1 MARHAPFTVLTFVCL
16 VLMALSSVAFMPV
29 RPALSLS
36 KMRAATLSGPSSRSP
51 SGRSKGLT
59 AMSGKYWEG
68 EWVCADCG
76 YIYNEAVRWVGGR
89 ERGRDR
95 PTPPMAYF
103 LSLMETFSLLLEPSP
118 LLTLLL
124 PHQCLRLIRPGLRRD
139 AFRRPKDGLQM
150 PAMLGSPSA
159 VREKSRGQ
167 NRGHQRRR
175 RRAHPRLLHRGRP
188 GGDRLWHLRGP
199 FRGRWIAKHKGGRGC
214 LFILFC
220 FFGWIIFFLVT
231 GHEGMKIPPLI
242 GVTYHRAFLSSRAG
256 L

>member
-1 MARHAPFTVLTFVCL
+1 MWWASQSCPFYVVDNSSFGTFSICHFHSLSVVRIVAGRCCHLFHDTSHSWTSKATCVFPFPATIPSNHQSLARNQSNYIERMARHTPFTILTFVCL

-95 PTPPMAYF
+95 PTPPVAYF

-124 PHQCLRLIRPGLRRD
+124 SHQCLRLIRPGLRRH
-139 AFRRPKDGLQM
+139 AF
-150 PAMLGSPSA
+150 
-159 VREKSRGQ
+159 
-167 NRGHQRRR
+167 
-175 RRAHPRLLHRGRP
+175 
-188 GGDRLWHLRGP
+188 
-199 FRGRWIAKHKGGRGC
+199 
-214 LFILFC
+214 
-220 FFGWIIFFLVT
+220 
-231 GHEGMKIPPLI
+231 
-242 GVTYHRAFLSSRAG
+242 
-256 L
+256 